1 MFSLSIRRWY
11 PLAILP
17 FPLPAPS
24 FLKTASEKRLL
35 NFAIEYY
42 ILRMEEREKEEHVKR
57 QHKKYTVLLQEHGK
71 VLQEYSE
78 LEQQVEELD
87 RERTALKQQL

>member
-1 MFSLSIRRWY
+1 
-11 PLAILP
+11 
-17 FPLPAPS
+17 
-24 FLKTASEKRLL
+24 
-35 NFAIEYY
+35 
-42 ILRMEEREKEEHVKR
+42 MEEREKEEHVKR